1 VYYTVTNEEQNMSDR
16 RLGALTG
23 RQQVTRVLIA
33 FFSGVLAVLLF
44 HQGVLTILHAVGF
57 TSRTPFPIEPTNTM
71 GLPQV
76 WSLAFWG
83 GVWGVVFSLVDRRFP
98 GGAGYWLCALAFG
111 AIGPSLVA
119 WLVVLPLKGMPA
131 GGGWQLKGL
140 AFGLM
145 VNGAWGL
152 GHALIFRGLTS
163 GWMHRE
169 HSTRTA

>member
-1 VYYTVTNEEQNMSDR
+1 MNDR
-16 RLGALTG
+16 TTYSLTG
-23 RQQVTRVLIA
+23 RQFFTRLLIA
-33 FFSGVLAVLLF
+33 FFSGLLSVLLF
-44 HQGVLTILHAVGF
+44 HQGTLTILHAVGF
-57 TSRTPFPIEPTNTM
+57 TSATPFPTKPTNTI

-76 WSLAFWG
+76 WSFAFWG
-83 GVWGVVFSLVDRRFP
+83 GVWG
-98 GGAGYWLCALAFG
+98 YWLSALAFG

-152 GHALIFRGLTS
+152 GTALILRGLTR
-163 GWMHRE
+163 GWMHLAPQRG
-169 HSTRTA
+169 

>member
-1 VYYTVTNEEQNMSDR
+1 MNDKTSYE
-16 RLGALTG
+16 LTG
-23 RQQVTRVLIA
+23 RQFFTRLLIA
-33 FFSGVLAVLLF
+33 FFSGLLSVLLF
-44 HQGVLTILHAVGF
+44 HQGALTILHAVGF
-57 TSRTPFPIEPTNTM
+57 TSATPFPTNPTNTV

-83 GVWGVVFSLVDRRFP
+83 GVWGVVFALIDRWFP
-98 GGAGYWLCALAFG
+98 GGAGYWLTAIAFG

-131 GGGWQLKGL
+131 GGGWGLSGL

-152 GHALIFRGLTS
+152 GTALILRGLTF
-163 GWMHRE
+163 GWMHHAPR
-169 HSTRTA
+169 RV